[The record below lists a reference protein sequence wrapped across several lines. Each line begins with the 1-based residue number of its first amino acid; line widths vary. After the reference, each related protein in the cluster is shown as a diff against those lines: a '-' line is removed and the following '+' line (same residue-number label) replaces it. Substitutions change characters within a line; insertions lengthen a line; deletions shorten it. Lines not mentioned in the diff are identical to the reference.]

1 MEDQTTE
8 DSNGGKTLTKDILV
22 ETLSEKV
29 GFAVNEAKK
38 ILETLLEEVKMS
50 LEKGESV
57 KISNFG
63 KWEVREKK
71 PRRGRNPSTGE
82 SLMISA
88 RRVVTF
94 HPSEKLRAMVNDS
107 DADPS
112 SSSASESSHPGM

>member
-1 MEDQTTE
+1 MEDNATKTSSTT
-8 DSNGGKTLTKDILV
+8 KTLTKDILV

-50 LEKGESV
+50 LERGESV

-71 PRRGRNPSTGE
+71 PRRGRNPSTGD

-94 HPSEKLRAMVNDS
+94 HPSEKLRALVNNSTDYVS
-107 DADPS
+107 EAD
-112 SSSASESSHPGM
+112 E